1 MGVFLCSVNMSMT
14 ELQIQAQKK
23 LNKILMGNGGD
34 IRQLRLYN
42 VRAILEKQTLT
53 EADILLLQHFI
64 NATRQEIDNTAYV
77 ANTAVYPM
85 SWGHKTTV
93 LTRKISKSTK

>member
-1 MGVFLCSVNMSMT
+1 MSMT
-14 ELQIQAQKK
+14 ELQILAQQKY
-23 LNKILMGNGGD
+23 NKIMMGNGSETRG
-34 IRQLRLYN
+34 LRLFN

-53 EADILLLQHFI
+53 EADTLLLQHFLT
-64 NATRQEIDNTAYV
+64 ATRQEIDNTAYV

-93 LTRKISKSTK
+93 LTRKIGKSTK

>member
-1 MGVFLCSVNMSMT
+1 MPVNIEMT
-14 ELQIQAQKK
+14 ELQILAQQKY
-23 LNKILMGNGGD
+23 NKIMMGNGSETRG
-34 IRQLRLYN
+34 LRLYN
-42 VRAILEKQTLT
+42 VRDLLEKQTLT

-93 LTRKISKSTK
+93 LTRKNSKSTK